1 MEVKGIYRL
10 ISKGKYILWEFGMY
24 LWVESRREI
33 YKNGGNLKKGKHGLV
48 ILVDLL
54 ALAVYL
60 YFCSFSAFMF
70 SSSCF

>member
-1 MEVKGIYRL
+1 
-10 ISKGKYILWEFGMY
+10 MY

-33 YKNGGNLKKGKHGLV
+33 YKNGGNLKKEKKGKHGLV